1 MEPPYRNETESLRVE
16 NERLRVALRARR
28 RGHVGVTL
36 ALVFLSLVAL
46 FVLQPWLNAASDV
59 RFWGAVA
66 ILVTLGIAAALSA
79 FGYRRAGN

>member
-1 MEPPYRNETESLRVE
+1 VT
-16 NERLRVALRARR
+16 ALLVLA
-28 RGHVGVTL
+28 TL
-36 ALVFLSLVAL
+36 AAL
-46 FVLQPWLNAASDV
+46 FMLQPWLNAASDL